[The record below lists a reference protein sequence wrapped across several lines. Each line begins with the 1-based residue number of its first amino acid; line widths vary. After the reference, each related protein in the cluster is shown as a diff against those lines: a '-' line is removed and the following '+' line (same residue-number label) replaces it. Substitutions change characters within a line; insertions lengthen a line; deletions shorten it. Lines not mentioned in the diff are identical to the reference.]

1 MTSVLILLSGFDPGT
16 YFIEDDGIPNN
27 GIAQLRGPDG
37 SVIFFNIPTEFLTVT
52 ASAGRSVV
60 FNLTESF
67 GAADINVG
75 NLTNASENPDSISVL
90 RIARAR
96 DVLLVSN
103 GAITEFG
110 ADVGADIT
118 ATTLILSAATGVG
131 APGNAI

>member
-16 YFIEDDGIPNN
+16 YVIEDDGIANN

-75 NLTNASENPDSISVL
+75 NLTNSAENPDSIQL
-90 RIARAR
+90 RAIAGAG
-96 DVLLVSN
+96 DVNLVANNS
-103 GAITEFG
+103 ITELG
-110 ADVGADIT
+110 NDAAPDVVA
-118 ATTLILSAATGVG
+118 ATLILSAS
-131 APGNAI
+131 